1 MGCCTLHRQPPRVGK
16 EAVIRCTGLPPSAPV
31 SVWSSGVASLC
42 LGECGCCL
50 SLDLASP
57 RNVMQ
62 GWGGSSPAVWTH
74 SLEAVL
80 FVSGITG
87 TWSAWACPLSLQ
99 APQPQS
105 VLQTGRTF
113 SSRSHS
119 LLTFGWAAVENCRQ
133 ITPDAAEVS
142 IRAWATGFFTGVSL
156 HSWTQPSL
164 VLT

>member
-1 MGCCTLHRQPPRVGK
+1 MGCCTLHRQPRVGK

-31 SVWSSGVASLC
+31 SVWSMGLPHCAWVSVAAVWAWIWPLPGMSC
-42 LGECGCCL
+42 RAG
-50 SLDLASP
+50 
-57 RNVMQ
+57 M
-62 GWGGSSPAVWTH
+62 GWDGSSPAVWTH

-105 VLQTGRTF
+105 VLQTGGTF

-119 LLTFGWAAVENCRQ
+119 LLTFGWAAAGKELLMQLKFPLEPEPQTSSQACPC
-133 ITPDAAEVS
+133 TPGLS
-142 IRAWATGFFTGVSL
+142 PPW
-156 HSWTQPSL
+156 
-164 VLT
+164 